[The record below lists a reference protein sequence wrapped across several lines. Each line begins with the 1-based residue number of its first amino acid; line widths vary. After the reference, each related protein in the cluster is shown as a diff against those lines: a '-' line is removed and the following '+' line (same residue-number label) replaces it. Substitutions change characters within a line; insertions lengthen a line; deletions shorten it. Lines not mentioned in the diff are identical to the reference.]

1 MPVPAAHH
9 ELCVVPRACSM
20 RSGPWEGI
28 CHGHGLSV
36 PLLLELSKPQRPPH
50 KNPRQALSKK
60 AKGLGGQ
67 PHPSPSSCPC
77 LHAHSSP
84 APCGTTQ
91 CVSRG
96 WRRVPAQAG
105 QAWPHPSCSLPV
117 WLGLGIPRALGKGW
131 APPRACP
138 LCLYPVKCHPACCH
152 LHQRKCLGRLALLPV
167 RPGPPAELPP
177 PHPAP
182 APPRPISAR
191 RAFPPVFLTQSPA
204 PRPQSGR
211 GFTPMGATRVQGVL
225 CTGPPKCV
233 CGRCPGSGQDGD
245 SSPGACLCAPA
256 FLGSVFSIEDRVSMG
271 IHTTGGSSQ
280 DAGYEP
286 PSRGTSGG
294 RGQAHPCSQ
303 APEHWLPP

>member
-1 MPVPAAHH
+1 MAP
-9 ELCVVPRACSM
+9 
-20 RSGPWEGI
+20 
-28 CHGHGLSV
+28 
-36 PLLLELSKPQRPPH
+36 PLLLFASLAGPGDPSGSGQGLGSSSGLSLVFV
-50 KNPRQALSKK
+50 PRQV
-60 AKGLGGQ
+60 
-67 PHPSPSSCPC
+67 SPS
-77 LHAHSSP
+77 L
-84 APCGTTQ
+84 
-91 CVSRG
+91 
-96 WRRVPAQAG
+96 
-105 QAWPHPSCSLPV
+105 LP
-117 WLGLGIPRALGKGW
+117 
-131 APPRACP
+131 
-138 LCLYPVKCHPACCH
+138 

-245 SSPGACLCAPA
+245 SSPGTCLCAPA

-294 RGQAHPCSQ
+294 RGQAHPCAQ